1 MFSILGKGIMR
12 FLAADLE
19 LEQPKSNPQTPDSRI
34 LTEKIIQVGI
44 CVFETGEEFKLL
56 HSETMHINYNRPLSE
71 FIKTLT
77 SIKQEDVE
85 SSPYTTADA
94 LKKIG
99 YLMRIYETDR
109 RIVEW
114 GGGDVKALQRE
125 TGFSD
130 DFCYELGLTTRNS
143 FNAKILFQC
152 YAMMNGIKAKG
163 GLSKSVAKMG
173 LDFRN
178 TNYNG
183 SNKGAHWAETDALNT
198 AMIFNELLQ
207 RMKES

>member
-1 MFSILGKGIMR
+1 MR

-44 CVFETGEEFKLL
+44 VVFETGEECKIL
-56 HSETMHINYNRPLSE
+56 HSETMNINYNRPLSE

-85 SSPYTTADA
+85 NSQYTSADA
-94 LKKIG
+94 MKKIG
-99 YLMRIYETDR
+99 YLMGVYGADR

-114 GGGDVKALQRE
+114 GGGDVRALQRE

-130 DFCYELGLTTRNS
+130 DFCYQLGLTTRSS
-143 FNAKILFQC
+143 FNAKNLFQC
-152 YAMMNGIKAKG
+152 YAMMNNIKARG
-163 GLSKSVAKMG
+163 GLSKSLTKMG
-173 LDFRN
+173 LMFKN
-178 TNYNG
+178 TTYNG

-198 AMIFNELLQ
+198 AIIFNELLQ
-207 RMKES
+207 RMKD